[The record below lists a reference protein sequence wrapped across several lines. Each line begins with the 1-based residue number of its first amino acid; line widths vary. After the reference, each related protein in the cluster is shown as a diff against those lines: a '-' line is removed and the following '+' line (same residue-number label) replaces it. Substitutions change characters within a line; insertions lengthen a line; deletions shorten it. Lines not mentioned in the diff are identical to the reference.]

1 MFLNT
6 DHSGLKKI
14 NGPSDE
20 NFLLV
25 GPEIERMV
33 EEAPQR
39 IEARYRCTV
48 HLLYPRDL
56 VFQRSSNFCEVHAVD
71 TGKAQRHQNRR
82 DDQETR
88 LLETLASDYK
98 SNKDLVSER
107 VSGICEWFFEHDRFL
122 KWRDSE
128 TSRLL
133 WVSAGPGCG
142 KSVLARALID
152 EKKVCTE
159 TTASTICYFFFKDG
173 QEQRT
178 RDANAL
184 SALLHQLFENTAL
197 IAHALPIYN
206 RYGKELRYAFSEL
219 WEILVKSAEDSKAG
233 GIICVLDALDESEE
247 KSRHQLIDKLVQ
259 FFSHEQKSH
268 NPLKLKFLVTSRP
281 YDDRELKFQRLSSVS
296 TYMRFDGDE
305 KSERIG
311 KEINLVIDVKSPD
324 IMGGFSHE
332 ERKLIC
338 NRLKKMENRTYL
350 WLFLTIDII
359 EKSPSNFRRK
369 SDIESLLSNL
379 PAKISDAY
387 DRILK
392 RGTDEA
398 KARILLELIV
408 AAKRP
413 LSLEEANMALALAVA
428 TRTSSCRSQRDLELW
443 PVETFG
449 STVRNWCGLFV
460 SIHDRKLF
468 LIHQT
473 AREFLTRRSEISM
486 PESQTWEGRMEMA
499 AAHGTISQICLDYL
513 TFQDVASSHQS
524 RKDECYLLD
533 YAAKY
538 WATHY
543 RSQPA
548 ERAQLSLNAAMS
560 LCNTSMRQ
568 KYWFSI
574 YCESTGTFSSVWT
587 DLGIAI
593 ELGLAQVAERL
604 IDRGVDV
611 NAQCAFQHAAL
622 TLASLRGD
630 EQVVRMLL
638 DNGADVNAQGETT
651 YGTALQTASSGGFD
665 RIVRMLLDKGAD
677 INAQSKSYGNALR
690 AASGHGQDRVV
701 QLLLDK
707 GATDVDGKALGVAS
721 MYGYDQI
728 VQMLLDKG
736 AGLYAELGVH
746 SDALNSVME
755 AASEKGHDQ
764 VVRIL
769 RRFNRSARQECTTS
783 TSK

>member
-1 MFLNT
+1 M
-6 DHSGLKKI
+6 I
-14 NGPSDE
+14 
-20 NFLLV
+20 
-25 GPEIERMV
+25 
-33 EEAPQR
+33 PQG
-39 IEARYRCTV
+39 
-48 HLLYPRDL
+48 
-56 VFQRSSNFCEVHAVD
+56 FCGSLRA
-71 TGKAQRHQNRR
+71 
-82 DDQETR
+82 
-88 LLETLASDYK
+88 
-98 SNKDLVSER
+98 
-107 VSGICEWFFEHDRFL
+107 
-122 KWRDSE
+122 
-128 TSRLL
+128 
-133 WVSAGPGCG
+133 PGCG

-178 RDANAL
+178 RGANAL

-197 IAHALPIYN
+197 IAHALPIYE
-206 RYGKELRYAFSEL
+206 RYGKELRDAFSEL
-219 WEILVKSAEDSKAG
+219 WELLLRSAEDSKAG

-247 KSRHQLIDKLVQ
+247 QSRHQLIDKLVQ
-259 FFSHEQKSH
+259 FFSHEQNCH

-281 YDDRELKFQRLSSVS
+281 YDDLELKFQRLLGVS

-311 KEINLVIDVKSPD
+311 EEINLVIDVKIPD
-324 IMGGFSHE
+324 IMGGFNHE
-332 ERKLIC
+332 ERKRIC
-338 NRLKKMENRTYL
+338 NRLKEMENRTYL

-369 SDIESLLSNL
+369 SDIESLLSKL
-379 PAKISDAY
+379 PARISDAY
-387 DRILK
+387 NRILE
-392 RGTDEA
+392 GSTDEA

-413 LSLEEANMALALAVA
+413 LSLEEANMALAMA

-460 SIHDRKLF
+460 SIHNRKLF

-473 AREFLTRRSEISM
+473 AREFLTRRSEKSM
-486 PESQTWEGRMEMA
+486 TESQMWEGRMEMA
-499 AAHGTISQICLDYL
+499 AAHGTISRICLDYL

-524 RKDECYLLD
+524 RKDECYLFD

-543 RSQPA
+543 SSQPA
-548 ERAQLSLNAAMS
+548 ELAQSSLNAAMS
-560 LCNTSMRQ
+560 LCNTSSPQ
-568 KYWFSI
+568 KYWFSTC
-574 YCESTGTFSSVWT
+574 YKSTGNFPSGWT
-587 DLGIAI
+587 DLGIAT

-611 NAQCAFQHAAL
+611 NAQCAFPHTAL
-622 TLASLRGD
+622 TLASVKGEEQLVRILLDNGADTNARGGNND
-630 EQVVRMLL
+630 CALYAASARGHDQIVRMLL
-638 DNGADVNAQGETT
+638 DNGADVNAQDELND
-651 YGTALQTASSGGFD
+651 YALLIESEEGYNRMMLDSVASINIRWQFQGNALRAASALGHDRVVRVLLDRGADVNARGAFDESALYMASAEGHD

-677 INAQSKSYGNALR
+677 TNAQSESYGIGLQV
-690 AASGHGQDRVV
+690 ASNHGQDRVV
-701 QLLLDK
+701 QLQLDK
-707 GATDVDGKALGVAS
+707 GATDVDGKAVEVAS

-746 SDALNSVME
+746 SDAL
-755 AASEKGHDQ
+755 KRDGGG
-764 VVRIL
+764 VRE
-769 RRFNRSARQECTTS
+769 RS
-783 TSK
+783 